1 MLVQTLKFDKGIVN
15 IHDDY
20 IPKDQ
25 KAKKK
30 KLKSMYDT
38 FNLLHRNCK
47 QKGINID
54 DWFYTPEEL
63 EKLKKSNEYE
73 FIT

>member
-1 MLVQTLKFDKGIVN
+1 
-15 IHDDY
+15 
-20 IPKDQ
+20 
-25 KAKKK
+25 
-30 KLKSMYDT
+30 MYDT

-63 EKLKKSNEYE
+63 EELKKSNEYE